1 MCTAAA
7 LIYARRAGRLHCMA
21 SHRKKDVQACVRVQN
36 PRLLQLGDYVGHLC
50 RYCAETL
57 CFKDTGRLSVMT
69 RVLQGW

>member
-1 MCTAAA
+1 
-7 LIYARRAGRLHCMA
+7 MA